1 MATVLTTVYV
11 ADKWV
16 EWLLV
21 FGDAL
26 ALRLADDEAGVF
38 EATWTHHGV
47 AYSYQAPDIIAAIR
61 MAYDD
66 GHARIEAKFSRYE
79 P

>member
-11 ADKWV
+11 ADMWV
-16 EWLLV
+16 AWLII

-26 ALRLADDEAGVF
+26 ALRLADDEAGIF
-38 EATWTHHGV
+38 EATWTYRGV

-66 GHARIEAKFSRYE
+66 GQSRTLADSPRYA
-79 P
+79 